1 MLGELLRQ
9 ARQTAGLT
17 QDDLAFQA
25 GVDRSYLSE
34 LENDKK
40 SPTVKMLYRLCAPL
54 NIKPSQLM
62 AQLERAGY
70 QG

>member
-17 QDDLAFQA
+17 QDELAHQA

-34 LENDKK
+34 LEHDKK
-40 SPTVKMLYRLCAPL
+40 SPTIKMLFRLCAPL
-54 NIKPSQLM
+54 GVKPSQLM
-62 AQLERAGY
+62 AQMERAGY